1 MILIVV
7 EDGGLPVQ
15 RRHNKP
21 HSLRSK
27 MSLPPTGPPPGAGPS
42 WADFLP
48 PPPQE
53 QPPPLGMNDNGRPD
67 TPASARLLQQQV

>member
-1 MILIVV
+1 M
-7 EDGGLPVQ
+7 Q
-15 RRHNKP
+15 RRHHNHKP

-27 MSLPPTGPPPGAGPS
+27 MSLPPNGLPPGAGPS

-53 QPPPLGMNDNGRPD
+53 QPPPLCLTDNGHSRPD
-67 TPASARLLQQQV
+67 TPGSARLLQQVHFTSFNLKY